1 MILLI
6 IDFRFILIPRREI
19 VKDRGGNCR
28 FVKDVLH
35 IRKRRKDLFGRAPVE
50 RTHGE
55 IVVLSVPD
63 SKLLLEVFEGK
74 ELVVGIEIFIVFA
87 MAALDLAVVPGR
99 EGLDAFV
106 LNTKLIQRYFK
117 ERFLICAL

>member
-1 MILLI
+1 MMC
-6 IDFRFILIPRREI
+6 
-19 VKDRGGNCR
+19 DR
-28 FVKDVLH
+28 V
-35 IRKRRKDLFGRAPVE
+35 RKRRKSLFRREPAEWTHGEVIV

-55 IVVLSVPD
+55 VIVLSVPD
-63 SKLLLEVFEGK
+63 SKLPLEVAEGK
-74 ELVVGIEIFIVFA
+74 ELVIGIKVFIVFA

-99 EGLDAFV
+99 ERLNAFV